1 MINLIPNEEKK
12 KMVRGFQFRFITLSL
27 AMAGLSTIIATIT
40 ILPSY
45 FISTQKNYL
54 IDKRMSEDDSSVED
68 LSSKSILNT
77 VTQLN
82 TEMSLVEKNMM
93 GKFVVSE
100 KIINGILLKK
110 PLAVKVTDISYESS
124 LSGGL
129 VSMRKA
135 SVYGIASNREVL
147 IDFRRKLEDSGLFS
161 RVDLP
166 ISNFVKGSNIKF
178 FLSVIPKVEK
188 NNI

>member
-1 MINLIPNEEKK
+1 
-12 KMVRGFQFRFITLSL
+12 
-27 AMAGLSTIIATIT
+27 
-40 ILPSY
+40 
-45 FISTQKNYL
+45 
-54 IDKRMSEDDSSVED
+54 
-68 LSSKSILNT
+68 
-77 VTQLN
+77 
-82 TEMSLVEKNMM
+82 MSLVEKNMM